1 MPDPYIPYNSP
12 VTKTI
17 STSEWNAF
25 LDNHPDAH
33 LLQTAEWGELKSAF
47 GWSHTFVKHHDNGA
61 LILFRRILPG
71 LTIAY
76 IPEGPIGQWTPEFS
90 ETVRQVCRARGA
102 FALKVEPD
110 GIWDPILADIY
121 TELGFQ
127 ASPQTVQPP
136 RTITVNLQDNEDDL
150 LMRMKSKTRYNIRLA
165 GRKGVEVKAWSDIAA
180 FADMME
186 ETADRDE
193 FGAHNKAYF
202 RKAYDL
208 FHPSGSCELFL
219 AEVEGLPVAAIMVF
233 KRGKR
238 AWYLYG
244 ASRSVH
250 REKMPTYALQW
261 QAMRWAKKSGCTL
274 YDLWGI
280 PDFDEDQ
287 LEEQFTERSDGLWGV
302 YRFKRGFGGEVTK
315 TMGAWD
321 LVFDPLRY
329 RIYTLALNLMGRL

>member
-1 MPDPYIPYNSP
+1 
-12 VTKTI
+12 VTET
-17 STSEWNAF
+17 TATLEWKSF
-25 LDNHPDAH
+25 LNKHPDAH

-47 GWSHTFVKHHDNGA
+47 GWSHTFVPHAESGA
-61 LILFRRILPG
+61 LVLFRRILPG

-76 IPEGPIGQWTPEFS
+76 IPKGPIGEWSPDFIDAVKIASRTH
-90 ETVRQVCRARGA
+90 GA

-110 GIWDPILADIY
+110 SIWDENLANLY

-127 ASPQTVQPP
+127 ASPQSVQPA
-136 RTITVNLQDNEDDL
+136 RTITVDLRDDEDDL

-202 RKAYDL
+202 RRAYDL
-208 FHPSGSCELFL
+208 FHPSGACELFV
-219 AEVEGLPVAAIMVF
+219 AEVEGSPVAAIMVF
-233 KRGKR
+233 KRGER

-244 ASRSVH
+244 ASRSIH

-261 QAMRWAKKSGCTL
+261 EAMRWAKESGCSL

-280 PDFDEDQ
+280 PDFDEQQ

-302 YRFKRGFGGEVTK
+302 YRFKRGFGGEVAK

-321 LVFDPLRY
+321 LIFDPLRY
-329 RIYTLALNLMGRL
+329 RLYTLALNLTGRL